1 MSPHCVDFPGCFP
14 SNLVF
19 WFDLLITV
27 MKLSK
32 HQRLQRESEHPC
44 VSCNALVIVIN
55 SPRPGE
61 SLWNHILTMCNK
73 SLCQFSCW
81 HSWSY
86 FFHLTVFAFFG
97 GEGGKI
103 KGEAKSIFF
112 LPFTTKWRKKVS
124 WKKRFFF
131 VVVFTS
137 GKTWFL
143 FVSHTES
150 KF

>member
-61 SLWNHILTMCNK
+61 SLWKHILTMCNK

-97 GEGGKI
+97 GGGGQNQRRSKVHI
-103 KGEAKSIFF
+103 FSAIYNGMKKKSLLKEKG
-112 LPFTTKWRKKVS
+112 
-124 WKKRFFF
+124 FF